1 MYISLN
7 MENDGAHIRDINS
20 LEELNNMI
28 EYSGEALANIEEN
41 VSNYINGVQDVLEQ
55 QLIIIQEQLDKA
67 KERLSDA
74 EDALSSCL
82 SSQEYDEESHTYRP
96 SCNCQENAV
105 QRARKEVDEWQR
117 KYDAASR
124 IVSECESEIS
134 EYNES
139 GGGIMPPG
147 GHYLIVDMRERQLVW
162 ATEQLRNYIEKAR
175 NVLEHDLG
183 DDSSSEN
190 VMTNPYVQEE
200 DLPRSED
207 EKREAFINAVNGVKE
222 EQRDFSRY
230 RELKNANRA
239 MRCPKCGRPIA
250 LCICNNLHS
259 DVNLY
264 EKQ

>member
-1 MYISLN
+1 MGFSLI
-7 MENDGAHIRDINS
+7 MENDGVHIRDINS

-41 VSNYINGVQDVLEQ
+41 VSNYIDGVQDVLIQ
-55 QLIIIQEQLDKA
+55 QLSIIQEKLDEA

-82 SSQEYDEESHTYRP
+82 SSQEYDEESHTYHP
-96 SCNCQENAV
+96 SCSWQESAV

-134 EYNES
+134 EYNEP
-139 GGGIMPPG
+139 GGVITPPG

-162 ATEQLRNYIEKAR
+162 ATEQLRDYIDKAKEAL
-175 NVLEHDLG
+175 NLDLG
-183 DDSSSEN
+183 GDSSSGD
-190 VMTNPYVQEE
+190 VITNPYIREE

-207 EKREAFINAVNGVKE
+207 DKRAAFINAVNGVRE
-222 EQRDFSRY
+222 EQRDFSEY
-230 RELKNANRA
+230 RDFKNANRA
-239 MRCPKCGRPIA
+239 MRCPRCGKPLA
-250 LCICNNLHS
+250 LCTCNNLHA
-259 DVNLY
+259 DVHLY
-264 EKQ
+264 KQ